1 MNHSKN
7 QDARKATALA
17 AVGILMAAPLL
28 TACGESRAVP
38 AQDDFAGVSEE
49 SSSPA
54 SGSGQS
60 TASAAP
66 RSDPNRS
73 LPADS
78 GKYKDGRFA
87 SKAIYGPASEDSI
100 DVSVTVSGQKVADVT
115 VTPHPATPVSK
126 KYQTGFIKEIK
137 GTIVGKPLKDL
148 KVTKVA
154 GASWTSDA
162 FNKALDVV
170 RQEASVTGQTGD

>member
-78 GKYKDGRFA
+78 GKYKTDGSPPKPSTGR
-87 SKAIYGPASEDSI
+87 PA
-100 DVSVTVSGQKVADVT
+100 K
-115 VTPHPATPVSK
+115 TPSTCPSP
-126 KYQTGFIKEIK
+126 FP
-137 GTIVGKPLKDL
+137 GKRWPM
-148 KVTKVA
+148 
-154 GASWTSDA
+154 
-162 FNKALDVV
+162 
-170 RQEASVTGQTGD
+170 